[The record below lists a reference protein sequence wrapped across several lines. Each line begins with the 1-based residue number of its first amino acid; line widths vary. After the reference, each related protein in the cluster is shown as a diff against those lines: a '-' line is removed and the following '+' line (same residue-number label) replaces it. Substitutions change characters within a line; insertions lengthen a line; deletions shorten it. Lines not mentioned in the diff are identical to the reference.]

1 MATTGPES
9 KMVCTGEAYLALA
22 AAAGSPMP
30 GAVCDRT
37 AAGRAGAC
45 LTSGAGCGCRCLWLE
60 TRIPLR
66 NAKGRVSL
74 NTGGVSGGLRS
85 VRPWLAVFLP
95 AGRCVELGSAVYP
108 LALSLAVR
116 SLAGCTADRAA
127 DDRSVSGC
135 LCGL

>member
-9 KMVCTGEAYLALA
+9 KMVCNREAYLALA

-37 AAGRAGAC
+37 AAGRAGASLPLALAVAVVVSGWKRAC
-45 LTSGAGCGCRCLWLE
+45 LYAT
-60 TRIPLR
+60 P
-66 NAKGRVSL
+66 RVGSL
-74 NTGGVSGGLRS
+74 STGGVSGGLRS

-95 AGRCVELGSAVYP
+95 AGRCIELGSAVYP

-116 SLAGCTADRAA
+116 SLAGCTADLTA
-127 DDRSVSGC
+127 DDRSVSAC